1 MAKIDINFIFEND
14 FTCLFVLYGM
24 KFIKLNVFN
33 NIGIVFNHFLNTFT
47 KISTFY
53 VTILWLKQSL
63 ANQCTNQT

>member
-33 NIGIVFNHFLNTFT
+33 NIGIVGNHFLNTFT

-53 VTILWLKQSL
+53 VTIL
-63 ANQCTNQT
+63 